1 MNNFVEYV
9 TIDGDRW
16 DQIAWKH
23 YGDPAAYEPILA
35 ANPDVPFYT
44 VLPGGLK
51 LRVPVIEKPAAGI
64 EGLPPWKR

>member
-1 MNNFVEYV
+1 MNDFVEYV

-35 ANPDVPFYT
+35 ANPAVPFYT
-44 VLPGGLK
+44 TLPGGLK
-51 LRVPVIEKPAAGI
+51 LRVPVIVKPVAGI